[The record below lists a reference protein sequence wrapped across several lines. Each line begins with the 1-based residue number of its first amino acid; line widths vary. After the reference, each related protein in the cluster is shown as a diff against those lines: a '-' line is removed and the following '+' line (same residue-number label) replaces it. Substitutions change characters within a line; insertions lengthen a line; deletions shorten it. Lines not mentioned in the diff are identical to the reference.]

1 LNVADTAKVDLNSHN
16 RSGPLR
22 QKS

>member
-16 RSGPLR
+16 RSGSLR